1 MRKNKNKII
10 IILVTI
16 LLIVSGLVYLKA
28 SSKRKAEII
37 STNIEEKVS
46 RIVELSTIKFNYTD
60 VTSYKDS
67 VQLQGLNIP
76 FTGKS
81 FIIKYSGYIKAGVD
95 LESMDFNIVD
105 NNTIDIKMDKAKIL
119 ENVIS
124 EEDVVFFDEKDGLF
138 NKLSFKDLYQV
149 LIGEKEKAKEEA
161 IERGLLIESEN
172 NVREILISLLE
183 GMGYRNINIKFK

>member
-28 SSKRKAEII
+28 SSKRKTEII

-60 VTSYKDS
+60 VISYKDS

-95 LESMDFNIVD
+95 LQSMDFNIVD

-119 ENVIS
+119 ENIIS

-138 NKLSFKDLYQV
+138 NKLSFKDLYKV

-161 IERGLLIESEN
+161 IERGLLIDAEN

-183 GMGYRNINIKFK
+183 GMGYRNVNIKFK